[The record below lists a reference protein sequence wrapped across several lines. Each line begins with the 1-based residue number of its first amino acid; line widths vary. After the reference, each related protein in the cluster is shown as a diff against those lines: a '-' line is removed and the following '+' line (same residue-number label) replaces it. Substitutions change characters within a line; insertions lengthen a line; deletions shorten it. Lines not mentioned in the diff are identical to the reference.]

1 MEGRTK
7 NKPRNLVNEKMI
19 YKNFKLNSKNWEI
32 LSALK
37 QKSRIPNALLFH
49 GDEGIGKEAYA
60 IEFAS
65 FLNCKNN
72 SSSSYACRECLSC
85 KKIINNNHEYLHYIF
100 PLPRGKIS
108 SKKDDI
114 SKAFNDKTL
123 SSYNHQINLKLEN
136 PYHKINIDGANTIL
150 INSIRSIKKKIFR
163 TTSNE
168 AWQVILIF
176 NAEKLCFPNQ
186 EAANSLL
193 KVLEEPPS
201 RTIFILVTSKNDLL
215 LDTIKSRCIEFFFS
229 KSNNEDLQQKK
240 EPIDIYSLVNGN
252 MNIINDLKDEDI
264 NKISTFLNLYNNCI
278 KESDKTMVTKLVSS
292 LEKLAKSNNL
302 LFNVYIN
309 VLKNYYR
316 DLAIT
321 KINSESNELSFF
333 FLKDD
338 YSIINE
344 KEKTLSWDDCIDNI
358 YKFEQDIGLNSNLTL
373 ALFNLFNNIGFK

>member
-1 MEGRTK
+1 MERRTK
-7 NKPRNLVNEKMI
+7 NKPRVVVDKKMI
-19 YKNFKLNSKNWEI
+19 YENFKLDSKNWKV

-37 QKSRIPNALLFH
+37 QNSKIPNALLFH

-65 FLNCKNN
+65 LLNCEN
-72 SSSSYACRECLSC
+72 SSELSYACKNCLSC
-85 KKIINNNHEYLHYIF
+85 KKIMNNNHEYLHYIF

-123 SSYNHQINLKLEN
+123 SSYNHQISLKLEN

-163 TTSNE
+163 TTSNN
-168 AWQVILIF
+168 AWQTILIF

-193 KVLEEPPS
+193 KVLEEPPE
-201 RTIFILVTSKNDLL
+201 RTTFILVTSKIDLL
-215 LDTIKSRCIEFFFS
+215 LETIKSRCIDFFFS
-229 KSNNEDLQQKK
+229 KTTNSTLEQKDS
-240 EPIDIYSLVNGN
+240 INIYNLVNGN
-252 MNIINDLKDEDI
+252 MSILNELKDDDI
-264 NKISTFLNLYNNCI
+264 NKIETFLNLYNNCI
-278 KESDKTMVTKLVSS
+278 KESDKTVVIKLIAS

-302 LFNVYIN
+302 LFKTYIN

-316 DLAIT
+316 DLAII
-321 KINSESNELSFF
+321 KINPDSDQLTFF

-344 KEKTLSWDDCIDNI
+344 KENSLSWDNCIDNI
-358 YKFEQDIGLNSNLTL
+358 CNFERDIELNSNLTL
-373 ALFNLFNNIGFK
+373 ALFNLFNNIGLK